1 VRRPQS
7 RHVPTRRMT
16 PPHPR
21 DTFPKAAPQDGSVH
35 PNPKRPRFPQ
45 AKLEPPAPSPPKWTH
60 FSRSGASRIYIP
72 FGPTCNVF
80 EELRTL
86 EIEQPCHKGSPRNN
100 LKPTDALR
108 QVRPLLPCFPLVL
121 YSSDLCLVRVPL
133 MRRLT
138 LVIGNKNLL
147 DPIVS
152 GTQPS
157 PESIA

>member
-1 VRRPQS
+1 
-7 RHVPTRRMT
+7 
-16 PPHPR
+16 
-21 DTFPKAAPQDGSVH
+21 
-35 PNPKRPRFPQ
+35 
-45 AKLEPPAPSPPKWTH
+45 
-60 FSRSGASRIYIP
+60 
-72 FGPTCNVF
+72 VF
-80 EELRTL
+80 EELRTS

-157 PESIA
+157 PESIALRTSQQPFVITTTYEYYSKAVPKGVGAILE

>member
-1 VRRPQS
+1 MVASAQ
-7 RHVPTRRMT
+7 T
-16 PPHPR
+16 P
-21 DTFPKAAPQDGSVH
+21 K
-35 PNPKRPRFPQ
+35 KPRFPQ

-108 QVRPLLPCFPLVL
+108 QVRPLLPCFPLIL

-157 PESIA
+157 PESIALRSSQQPFVITTIYEYY